1 MGHLMKI
8 LIVLVLFTSCSS
20 EVTKLTDCGANIASG
35 EWATF
40 MCHNL
45 GSANTSADP
54 FTPSWEI
61 IGGYWQWGRSV
72 RAAEGPSGPFFEDS
86 NSGAING
93 WFQDLIPSG
102 ALNSNFKT
110 TNDPCPNGFRIPT
123 YLEWEGLLLYNDI
136 TFIGTWSSAVGEINY
151 TSGIKVGEKLFLPA
165 GGFRG
170 YSGELHFRGT
180 SGNYWSSTE
189 DGNGLAKSLYFRS
202 SYSYTESNT
211 AGLLGYSVRCI
222 EE

>member
-1 MGHLMKI
+1 MKI

-72 RAAEGPSGPFFEDS
+72 RAADGPSGPFFEDS

-136 TFIGTWSSAVGEINY
+136 TFIGTWSNTVDEINY

-165 GGFRG
+165 GGFRDFAQGSLFWRGRSG
-170 YSGELHFRGT
+170 Y
-180 SGNYWSSTE
+180 YWSSSESSTE
-189 DGNGLAKSLYFRS
+189 YAKSLFFRDN
-202 SYSYTESNT
+202 YKYTESNT
-211 AGLLGYSVRCI
+211 FKVQGCSVRCI